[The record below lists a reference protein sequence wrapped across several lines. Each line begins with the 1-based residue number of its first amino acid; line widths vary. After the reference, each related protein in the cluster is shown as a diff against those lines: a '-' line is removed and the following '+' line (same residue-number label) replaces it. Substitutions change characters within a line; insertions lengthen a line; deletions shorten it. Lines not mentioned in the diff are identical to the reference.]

1 MPSVRPTL
9 RELLGAVSKV
19 SADWYTLGIQ
29 LDLAPDDLRAI
40 RADHPQNVGQCMS
53 DMLDKWQ
60 SKYPQRGWDDVV
72 RSLRTMDRNDVADDI
87 VSKYC
92 ISTAD
97 SSVPGM

>member
-29 LDLAPDDLRAI
+29 LDLAPDDLDVIQANNPR
-40 RADHPQNVGQCMS
+40 NVEHCLK
-53 DMLDKWQ
+53 DMLQKWQ

-72 RSLRTMDRNDVADDI
+72 GSLRTMDRNDVADDI